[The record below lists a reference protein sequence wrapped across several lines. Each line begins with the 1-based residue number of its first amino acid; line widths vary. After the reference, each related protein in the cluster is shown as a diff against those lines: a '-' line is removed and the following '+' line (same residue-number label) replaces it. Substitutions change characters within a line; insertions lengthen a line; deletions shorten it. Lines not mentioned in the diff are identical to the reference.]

1 MDAAGHT
8 RLHDKQHDQ
17 GRIPTPPPQHTP
29 LVSHVTHTA
38 LQFMEIKIACLFRE
52 RLTKEAV
59 NQYVLTSFPQYI
71 FVTV

>member
-1 MDAAGHT
+1 
-8 RLHDKQHDQ
+8 
-17 GRIPTPPPQHTP
+17 
-29 LVSHVTHTA
+29 
-38 LQFMEIKIACLFRE
+38 MEIKIACLFRE